1 MRIIK
6 KSLLRLRRT
15 PVRTMLFFLLVAFAT
30 ALFAA
35 GCGLWQM
42 CRTNMLR
49 FESLFQT
56 IGTVEQ
62 KPERYVRNETW
73 YADLGD
79 YKVRNRAEYGEIIL
93 PSVLDFEGAD
103 YISGPEKRAWYAA
116 YLPDYETMDTGTG
129 VTHVMVVEA

>member
-103 YISGPEKRAWYAA
+103 YISGPEKRPGMPPICPIMRQWTQA
-116 YLPDYETMDTGTG
+116 PVSPM
-129 VTHVMVVEA
+129 

>member
-79 YKVRNRAEYGEIIL
+79 
-93 PSVLDFEGAD
+93 
-103 YISGPEKRAWYAA
+103 W
-116 YLPDYETMDTGTG
+116 
-129 VTHVMVVEA
+129 

>member
-1 MRIIK
+1 
-6 KSLLRLRRT
+6 
-15 PVRTMLFFLLVAFAT
+15 
-30 ALFAA
+30 
-35 GCGLWQM
+35 
-42 CRTNMLR
+42 MLR

-79 YKVRNRAEYGEIIL
+79 YKVRNRAEYGGIIL

-103 YISGPEKRAWYAA
+103 YISGPEKRPGMPPICPIMRQWTQA
-116 YLPDYETMDTGTG
+116 PVSPM
-129 VTHVMVVEA
+129 